1 MSFDVFPLFR
11 IQELVKEITEGG
23 IDQERLKSVAREF
36 KIDVFSVKEF
46 SNQKLIVLHAL
57 ISHILRESDD
67 EYYEKLFTETENWV
81 KFNLSKKA
89 GYECTFAGCLFHGL
103 KHRDYVK
110 HLQDIHFLQRNF
122 V

>member
-67 EYYEKLFTETENWV
+67 EYYSKLSTETENWIE
-81 KFNLSKKA
+81 FNLM
-89 GYECTFAGCLFHGL
+89 YLIT
-103 KHRDYVK
+103 
-110 HLQDIHFLQRNF
+110 
-122 V
+122 

>member
-1 MSFDVFPLFR
+1 MSFDVFPFFR

-57 ISHILRESDD
+57 ISHIL
-67 EYYEKLFTETENWV
+67 
-81 KFNLSKKA
+81 
-89 GYECTFAGCLFHGL
+89 
-103 KHRDYVK
+103 
-110 HLQDIHFLQRNF
+110 
-122 V
+122 